1 MCMLNARLKTQ
12 STKLP
17 FRVTRVSKTSC
28 TSFAANRENYLSVKW
43 MKVMSLQIV
52 RLRVNAV
59 AARIKTTLQSMP
71 KMTKR
76 QMVKNL
82 A

>member
-12 STKLP
+12 STKLQ

-28 TSFAANRENYLSVKW
+28 TSFAASRENSLSAIW
-43 MKVMSLQIV
+43 MRVMSLQTV

-59 AARIKTTLQSMP
+59 AARISTTLQLML